1 MYVKCPEGWSTV
13 RTQQLGRATVRVH
26 YSKVQ
31 IYAGICDSAD
41 LCGRT
46 SCRFYNTSPEA
57 TRLFMRTQAEEH
69 SLNALKRRLS
79 PH

>member
-13 RTQQLGRATVRVH
+13 RTQQLGRATIRVQ
-26 YSKVQ
+26 YSQVQ
-31 IYAGICDSAD
+31 ISAGVCDSAD

-57 TRLFMRTQAEEH
+57 TLFMRAQAEEH
-69 SLNALKRRLS
+69 SLEALERRLS

>member
-13 RTQQLGRATVRVH
+13 RKETTKYGTITVH
-26 YSKVQ
+26 HSKVQ
-31 IYAGICDSAD
+31 IYANVCDSAD

-46 SCRFYNTSPEA
+46 TCRFYNISPEA
-57 TRLFMRTQAEEH
+57 TRLFKRAKTEEH
-69 SLNALKRRLS
+69 SLAALQRKLN